1 MLSTVVILILNVRE
15 LRQGSRSLPAQN
27 GILVLVRCL
36 CSVPVLP
43 WSTFT
48 SCIFVMH
55 HGEGLFSPPALELC
69 HLVSKRLGSGLL
81 VLRTLKQSMAS
92 C

>member
-1 MLSTVVILILNVRE
+1 MLSTVVIFILNVRE
-15 LRQGSRSLPAQN
+15 SRQGSRSLPAQN
-27 GILVLVRCL
+27 GILTRCL
-36 CSVPVLP
+36 CSVSVLP

-48 SCIFVMH
+48 SCIFVKH
-55 HGEGLFSPPALELC
+55 HGGGLFSPPALELC